1 MDQLRFKS
9 SPIIAGCMRWGLW
22 GARMEADRVR
32 AMIEECLSSGID
44 TFDHADIYGGLHS
57 TEAEF
62 GSVIGARPSLRDQM
76 KIITKCG
83 ICLPD
88 KTSGSPRVKHY
99 NTSSE
104 HIIRSAEQSLTA
116 LQTDR
121 IDLFLIHRPDPLMQP
136 SEMAE
141 AFHRLTGS
149 GKVLH
154 VGVSNFKG
162 SQLRMLQ
169 KYWPVEVNQLQ
180 LSLEHPQ
187 ALYDGSVD
195 TCMELGI
202 DIQAW
207 SPLGAGTIVSDAED
221 ERLRKIYAAAMIL
234 AEKYS
239 IEVTQILLAWVHTH
253 PAGIIPVLG
262 SSRSERLRSA
272 LNTIHVRL
280 EKEDWFM
287 LLRASMGRDVA

>member
-22 GARMEADRVR
+22 GARMEPDTVR
-32 AMIEECLSSGID
+32 SMIEDCLSAGID

-62 GSVIGARPSLRDQM
+62 GSIIGANPSLREQM
-76 KIITKCG
+76 NIITKCG

-88 KTSGSPRVKHY
+88 KNAASPRVKHY

-104 HIIRSAEQSLTA
+104 HIIRSAEQSLSA

-136 SEMAE
+136 AEMAE
-141 AFHRLTGS
+141 AFYQLTKA

-162 SQLRMLQ
+162 SQLRMLR
-169 KYWPVEVNQLQ
+169 KYWPIEVNQLQ
-180 LSLEHPQ
+180 LSLEHPH
-187 ALYDGSVD
+187 ALFDGSID

-202 DIQAW
+202 GVQAW
-207 SPLGAGTIVSDAED
+207 SPLGAGTIVANSED
-221 ERLRKIYAAAMIL
+221 ERLRKIDAAASIV
-234 AEKYS
+234 AQKYG
-239 IEVTQILLAWVHTH
+239 IDVTQVLLAWIYTH
-253 PAGIIPVLG
+253 PAGIIGVLG
-262 SSRSERLRSA
+262 TSRSERIRSA
-272 LNTIHVRL
+272 INASHIRL
-280 EKEDWFM
+280 EKEEWFM